1 MSRYH
6 PIEIGALR
14 EKLIDLFFC
23 VQVSYVRGGGTISV
37 VESNRTTA
45 AADSYHMQ
53 KIDSRQNS
61 LEEQEEEEEEEDE
74 EKEEE
79 AGPVFMARAD
89 SVYAN
94 SRAGSTIFSDK
105 HHFQFLKIFFYLPRN
120 SKEEGG
126 GRG

>member
-1 MSRYH
+1 MSGYH

-37 VESNRTTA
+37 VESRTAA

-61 LEEQEEEEEEEDE
+61 LEEQEEDEDEDE